1 MHQALYRKYRP
12 RTFDGVAG
20 QEHITRT
27 LKNQV
32 SSGKCSHAYLFV
44 GTRGTGKTTCAK
56 ILSRAVNCEAPVNGS
71 PCNVCPSCRAI
82 EAGSVTDVLEIDAA
96 SNNGVDN
103 IRALREDAV
112 FLPAD
117 LKKRVYIVDEVH
129 MLSVSAF
136 NALLKILEEPPAHL
150 TFILA
155 TTELHRVPATI
166 VSRCQRFSF
175 RRLAR
180 SDISALLESV
190 AESEGFAL
198 APDAAAALARL
209 ADGSARDALSLL
221 DQCSGGEG
229 VDMPRVRE
237 IVGLPPRDLS
247 IAMLDAVAGR
257 DVKTAFELLDE
268 LYRSGLG
275 AAALFDELS
284 DTVRDALVMKLIPGD
299 DKLLSGSAS
308 QDELAELA
316 PRLDAGR
323 LTHILSALSK
333 ARAGLTQGASDK
345 TEAELCLASLCDER
359 LDGYREAVLARL
371 EALER
376 AQIAPRVEQKSAP
389 RARNAVARDAKPP
402 WEEEPQASR
411 REPVWS
417 AAEPE
422 PEASE
427 PPPEISAPP
436 PENPAPSPEAPEA
449 PPPKPE
455 PEALPKSASEGAV
468 WPKILRRLREAG
480 GMLVLPFVSNAS
492 AELTGDILTV
502 SVSDSF
508 AIDMLSR
515 ESAAAALRSAA
526 EAELG
531 RAVILKTKLSE
542 AEDIKPVSQD
552 VLDRLSD
559 RLGDLI
565 KFE

>member
-1 MHQALYRKYRP
+1 
-12 RTFDGVAG
+12 
-20 QEHITRT
+20 
-27 LKNQV
+27 
-32 SSGKCSHAYLFV
+32 
-44 GTRGTGKTTCAK
+44 
-56 ILSRAVNCEAPVNGS
+56 VNCEAPVNGS

-82 EAGSVTDVLEIDAA
+82 ESGSVTDVLEIDAA

-221 DQCSGGEG
+221 DQCSGGED

-268 LYRSGLG
+268 LYGSGLG
-275 AAALFDELS
+275 ASALFDELS

-316 PRLDAGR
+316 PKLDAGR

-333 ARAGLTQGASDK
+333 ARAGLTHGASDK

-376 AQIAPRVEQKSAP
+376 AQIAPRAEQKSAP
-389 RARNAVARDAKPP
+389 RARRAVASDPKTPP
-402 WEEEPQASR
+402 EEVPQASPS
-411 REPVWS
+411 EPARAVS
-417 AAEPE
+417 EPE
-422 PEASE
+422 T
-427 PPPEISAPP
+427 SAPP
-436 PENPAPSPEAPEA
+436 PEEPAPSPEAPEA
-449 PPPKPE
+449 PSPKPE
-455 PEALPKSASEGAV
+455 PEALPKSASDGAA
-468 WPKILRRLREAG
+468 WPKILRRLRESG
-480 GMLVLPFVSNAS
+480 GMLVLPFVSDAS

-515 ESAAAALRSAA
+515 ESAAAALRAAA

-531 RAVILKTKLSE
+531 RAVILKTKLAE
-542 AEDIKPVSQD
+542 AEDIRPVSQD